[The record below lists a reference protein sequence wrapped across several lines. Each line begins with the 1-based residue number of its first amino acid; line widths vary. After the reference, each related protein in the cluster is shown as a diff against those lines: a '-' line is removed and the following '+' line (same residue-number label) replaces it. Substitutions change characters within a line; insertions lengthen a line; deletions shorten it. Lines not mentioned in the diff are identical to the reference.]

1 MSKQK
6 KHDSEE
12 RIDGIEPAATDS
24 QAAGSQ
30 AAEGQ
35 AQEDPAAK
43 AEADKA
49 AAEAKS
55 RISALESEVSAL
67 KDQYLRKLADY
78 ENFRKRMFREKDD
91 AIQYANS
98 QILSDL
104 VGVLDDFERAI
115 KSSELSRDFAS
126 LHDGVGMIQKNLL
139 GLLDSKYG
147 LTRFDS
153 QGAVFDPNVHEAVMS
168 EQGECEE
175 PCVVEEFVKGY
186 KLRDRVLRSA
196 KVKVRMPLPVRDAND
211 TNTSEENA

>member
-12 RIDGIEPAATDS
+12 RIDGVEPESSVT
-24 QAAGSQ
+24 QP
-30 AAEGQ
+30 AEGQ

-43 AEADKA
+43 AEAEKA
-49 AAEAKS
+49 AAEARS
-55 RISALESEVSAL
+55 RVVALESEVSAL

-91 AIQYANS
+91 AIQYANA
-98 QILSDL
+98 QILTDL
-104 VGVLDDFERAI
+104 VGVLDDFDRAI
-115 KSSELSRDFAS
+115 KSSELSKDFTS

-147 LTRFDS
+147 LSRFDS

-175 PCVVEEFVKGY
+175 PRVVEEFVKGY
-186 KLRDRVLRSA
+186 KLRERVLRSA